1 MGALLLCML
10 LWLNTL
16 QLAAAAEKFSDLQGH
31 WAEQALQAWIDRGYL
46 QGYADGTVQPDRP
59 MTRAEFVT
67 IANRVFGFKEQ
78 AAVAATDVSED
89 DWAYAQVAMAI
100 KAGYITGYEDG
111 TFRPQ
116 QPVSR
121 QEAAVMLAA
130 LKKLGGGDAAAL
142 AAFQDAGSVPP
153 WSKPALAAVVAQ
165 GYMAGYEDGTI
176 RASRSVTR
184 AEAVVMLDRV
194 LAGAQSSAAV
204 AYDKAGTYGPSTG
217 SQSIAGDVRIAASG
231 VVLQNVTI
239 SGRLTLEEGIG
250 EGDVTLRNVTV
261 AGETSVY
268 GGGENSVHVA
278 DSTLST
284 VEVSKKS
291 GTVRI
296 AAEGKTTAKQ
306 VNVKSSAH
314 IDNSKA
320 AGSGFAAV
328 NVDPGTASGSK
339 VKLTGSFDQLEI
351 AAPSVAIEASGGTIK
366 RATATAQ
373 AGGTTLTLSKD
384 AKVGELVLNS
394 ALKVAGEGS
403 IEKATINKGA
413 ESTTFQTAPKQKVPG
428 TGVILGGGGGVSSAP
443 SSDSEPP
450 ITKEYTVAGTYGP
463 ESGMEWISGNVLI
476 RTSGVVLRNTTVTG
490 NLTISEEV
498 GEGDADL
505 DNVTVLGQTD
515 VLGGGP
521 NSIKLMNTV
530 IKQLRVNAVS
540 QPNPVRIEVK
550 GSTEVESTEVQSSA
564 KLESNSPDRGGFSNV
579 SLSDKLPAGS
589 KISLLGNF
597 DNVSVGS
604 SNVSVDVP
612 NGTIKKLNVSD
623 KAGGTSLTLGNNS
636 KVTSLVLNAVLKVS
650 GEGKIDSAVMGENAA
665 GSTFQQQPSNVSMN
679 PGSGSGTAFRMMFA
693 TYSNGVL
700 DVPSL
705 MSGSPQLMLGQF
717 VVKAVVS
724 SVDPV
729 VLIPAALTVEQNKIT
744 LAVPEII
751 GSADGFAAYSVE
763 YWNGTERQSVSTG
776 KFSVPL
782 FKVLSATAVPDNNQ
796 GATISGAVTPNAT
809 GVRVTLIRPG
819 DVLRH
824 STEVAISPDGTF
836 EMSTGHL
843 SDVGAWTYEVEAMHD
858 NYRSPAVT
866 GAVMVKTPVR
876 RIPAQVADFQTSIT
890 MSTPMTPGAG
900 MWLFETPGV
909 NLKPEV
915 GHSDITVSGLPEGL
929 QANISYV
936 NVPAANRF
944 AIQLTGTA
952 VIPITSPV
960 TVTVTVKL
968 SAIMNAIPNTDS
980 LPIQVTLLPAQLSV
994 DTQPPSSVQSLFKSN
1009 VTSTSAT
1016 LTWGAASDNVGTVGY
1031 AVYGNGT
1038 LWSTVTGLT
1047 YNATGLTPNTQY
1059 NISVRA
1065 YDAAWNFSEERT
1077 TSFTTLSH
1085 PDPVPPTAV
1094 TGVTVELIGPTSAR
1108 IGWNPATDTVGVTGY
1123 EVYVNGEQFTTPTTL
1138 YTLTGLAPNTLYFVS
1153 IRAYDAAG
1161 NLGTA
1166 GTNSFTTAP
1175 LLTPGPVTLLE
1186 VKSITSTSAI
1196 LSWSPAI
1203 RSVGYAVYGNGTLL
1217 GTVTSSTLQFAAS
1230 GLSSRTLYNISVM
1243 GFDAEGN
1250 YGEAATI
1257 TFTTAAA
1264 LRPDPVESLSSTEIT
1279 STSVKLT
1286 WVAPTNHDG
1295 VAGYKI
1301 YNGNTLIGNTTET
1314 SFLVTGL
1321 NPRSIYLFK
1330 VQTYD
1335 TSGNGSALTQTFVIT
1350 SDE

>member
-1 MGALLLCML
+1 MSNSMVRKKMGALLLCML
-10 LWLNTL
+10 LWLSTL

-89 DWAYAQVAMAI
+89 DWAYAQVAIAI
-100 KAGYITGYEDG
+100 KADYITGYEDG
-111 TFRPQ
+111 TFRPE

-153 WSKPALAAVVAQ
+153 WSKPSLAAVVAQ
-165 GYMAGYEDGTI
+165 GYIAGYEDGTI

-194 LAGAQSSAAV
+194 LAGAQSSATV

-306 VNVKSSAH
+306 VNMKSSGH

-443 SSDSEPP
+443 ASDPEPP
-450 ITKEYTVAGTYGP
+450 LTKEYTVAGTYGP
-463 ESGMEWISGNVLI
+463 ESGMETVTGNVYI
-476 RTSGVVLRNTTVTG
+476 QIGGITLRNMTITG
-490 NLTISEEV
+490 NLTIGEGV
-498 GEGDADL
+498 GEGDVDL
-505 DNVTVLGQTD
+505 NNVTVLGETN
-515 VLGGGP
+515 VNGGGP
-521 NSIKLMNTV
+521 NSIHFKDAVLVKIIVN
-530 IKQLRVNAVS
+530 KQTGE
-540 QPNPVRIEVK
+540 VRIVAEGKTSVNQ
-550 GSTEVESTEVQSSA
+550 VNVQSSA
-564 KLESNSPDRGGFSNV
+564 KVDGSKATNGGFSSV
-579 SLSDKLPAGS
+579 TLSDKLPEGS
-589 KISLLGNF
+589 KVSLLGNF
-597 DNVSVGS
+597 DNVSVGAKS
-604 SNVSVDVP
+604 VNVDVP
-612 NGTIKKLNVSD
+612 NGTIKNLSVSNN
-623 KAGGTSLTLGNNS
+623 AGGTSLTLGNNS
-636 KVTSLVLNAVLKVS
+636 KVTSLVLKAALQVTGQGTIENATMDES
-650 GEGKIDSAVMGENAA
+650 AA

-693 TYSNGVL
+693 TYSNGVI
-700 DVPSL
+700 DVPSM
-705 MSGSPQLMLGQF
+705 MSGSPQLQLSQF
-717 VVKAVVS
+717 VVKAVAS
-724 SVDPV
+724 GVDPV

-782 FKVLSATAVPDNNQ
+782 FKVLSASAVPDNNQ

-809 GVRVTLIRPG
+809 GVRVTLIRPD

-843 SDVGAWTYEVEAMHD
+843 SDVGAWTYEVEAMHG

-866 GAVMVKTPVR
+866 GAVMVRTPVKP
-876 RIPAQVADFQTSIT
+876 ILAQVAQNQSSLVMRTDSA
-890 MSTPMTPGAG
+890 PGTGA
-900 MWLFETPGV
+900 WLFETPFN
-909 NLKPEV
+909 NLKV
-915 GHSDITVSGLPEGL
+915 TLSSSDILVEGLPEGL
-929 QANISYV
+929 QAVATYV
-936 NVPAANRF
+936 NHSPSGNWFSVR
-944 AIQLTGTA
+944 LTGTA
-952 VIPITSPV
+952 LESVTSSVPV
-960 TVTVTVKL
+960 TVTLKV
-968 SAIMNAIPNTDS
+968 SAILNPDLNANANS
-980 LPIQVTLLPAQLSV
+980 LPIPVQLLPADSE
-994 DTQPPSSVQSLFKSN
+994 DTQGPSSVPNFSIGA
-1009 VTSTSAT
+1009 VTAT
-1016 LTWGAASDNVGTVGY
+1016 GGTILWGAASDNVGTVGY
-1031 AVYGNGT
+1031 AVYMNGYPAGI
-1038 LWSTVTGLT
+1038 VTTTT
-1047 YNATGLTPNTQY
+1047 YTATGLTPNTQY
-1059 NISVRA
+1059 LFRVIPVDAVGNKGEPRDTGIVTLAAPSV
-1065 YDAAWNFSEERT
+1065 
-1077 TSFTTLSH
+1077 
-1085 PDPVPPTAV
+1085 PD
-1094 TGVTVELIGPTSAR
+1094 
-1108 IGWNPATDTVGVTGY
+1108 
-1123 EVYVNGEQFTTPTTL
+1123 TTPPGQVQGLVTSSVTSTGA
-1138 YTLTGLAPNTLYFVS
+1138 TLTWMTAS
-1153 IRAYDAAG
+1153 DDI
-1161 NLGTA
+1161 GT
-1166 GTNSFTTAP
+1166 
-1175 LLTPGPVTLLE
+1175 
-1186 VKSITSTSAI
+1186 
-1196 LSWSPAI
+1196 
-1203 RSVGYAVYGNGTLL
+1203 VGYAVYGNGTLW
-1217 GTVTSSTLQFAAS
+1217 GTVTGSTYNAMGLTPNTQYHIRVQAYDAA
-1230 GLSSRTLYNISVM
+1230 
-1243 GFDAEGN
+1243 GN
-1250 YGEAATI
+1250 YGEAAI
-1257 TFTTAAA
+1257 VTFTTLPISTAKIVLSDNSFSVGTIPLIQITGTGTNFQDGATTVRITKFPDNA
-1264 LRPDPVESLSSTEIT
+1264 LVDVPINFAVISSTQINLTIESSLGDGIYYLEVT
-1279 STSVKLT
+1279 YGSSTVKNTFFVYVL
-1286 WVAPTNHDG
+1286 PT
-1295 VAGYKI
+1295 
-1301 YNGNTLIGNTTET
+1301 L
-1314 SFLVTGL
+1314 
-1321 NPRSIYLFK
+1321 
-1330 VQTYD
+1330 
-1335 TSGNGSALTQTFVIT
+1335 
-1350 SDE
+1350 